1 MTTNRKAPERDA
13 LEHVVKA
20 IDKTAH
26 LEVKFINSV
35 KGRGVFA
42 KSHFEKGNFVVEYRG
57 QLIKSEES
65 QRRRRVYHSQC
76 AVFLFDFYWQE
87 RLWCIDAAQEDGSLG
102 RLVNDENIRPN
113 CKMKKLIVEGKP
125 HLCLFALRNIIPG
138 EEITYNYGGTDW
150 PWRNKIEEEPVE
162 TMSPAVEAPETSP
175 QLLEAPETSPQLAV
189 LSSVSEKK
197 IEEEPVETMSPAVEA
212 PETSPQLLEAP
223 ETSPQLAVLSSV
235 SEKKIKEEPVETM
248 SPAVEAPETSQQLA
262 VLSSVSKKKIG
273 KKRLMTKSAAVEAP
287 KTSQPPAVL
296 STVSKKKIGKKRLM
310 TKSAAVEAPKTSQPL
325 AVLSTVSKKKIKE
338 EPVETMSPAVE
349 APETSQQLAV
359 LSSVSKKKIGKKRLM
374 TKSAAV
380 EAPKTSQPPAVLST
394 VSKKKIGKKRLM
406 TKSAAVEAPKTSQ
419 PLAVLST
426 VSKKKIGKKRLM
438 TKSAAVE
445 APKTSQPLAVLSTVS
460 KKKIEEEPV
469 ETMSPAVEAPETSPQ
484 LLEAPETS
492 PQLAVLSSVSEKKI
506 KEEPVETMSPAVEA
520 PETSQQLAVLSSVSK
535 KKIGKKR
542 LMTKSAAVE
551 APKTSQPPAVL
562 STVSKKKIGK
572 KRLMT
577 KSAAVEAPKTSQPLA
592 VLSTVSKKKI
602 GKKRL
607 MTKSAA
613 VEAPKT
619 SQPPAVLST
628 VSEKKIEEEPVVT
641 NSTAVEAPQTSQQ
654 PAVLSSVSKKKIG
667 EKRTVIESGLADRYE
682 TPEHCGLLSPKKK
695 RCNLIQESSDQDQPY
710 VPKLRRTKSIQINR
724 QTDFDSYELF
734 ETSDESEEEYV
745 PDTSEDSS
753 DETDTSEVFETSN
766 QKKITLR
773 GRSLVRKGSALKRKR
788 HHSRSVSCCRTHS
801 FGGQSSET
809 SYTEDPHGSST
820 LVCPDST
827 TSPTS
832 DVADDLLT
840 VPAVCKKEDGSRQY
854 NKKQYCLYCKKGFI
868 KMARH
873 LERAH
878 KNEKEVAQAG
888 SFPKGSK
895 QRRLHLE
902 HLRNRGNF
910 AHNSEVLN
918 TGVGKLVPRKQPK
931 DDSKPRD
938 FDHCIYCQGYF
949 TKKVMWR
956 HMMICKFKP
965 SGPTKPGKTRVQA
978 LCAFAVPPPPGV
990 KAEFWKVLNHM
1001 IQDDVYFA
1009 VKSDVWIMEYGVHLH
1024 NKHGYDVG
1032 KHEYIRQKMRELGRL
1047 LICSRKT
1054 TPLKTIEDHMKPEN
1068 FMHVVQAVQL
1078 VAGFVSESST
1088 YKRPSLALK
1097 IGHSLVKIS
1106 LLLEARASMQNNQPA
1121 AKDARRFRSVYEARW
1136 NELISAAS
1144 LRTMHESKWN
1154 VPQLIPFTKDVQKL
1168 HSYLDMQQEQFYN
1181 ELSSEPS
1188 KNTWVHLTKITLTQ
1202 VMMFNRR
1209 RTGEVSK
1216 MPLSTY
1222 FAPNPV
1228 DLQEDVGMALSEL
1241 EKKLCQHFRRLE
1253 IRGKRGRKV
1262 PVLLTPEMQRSLDL
1276 LVAKRL
1282 ECGILKEN
1290 GYLFAR
1296 PSVLT
1301 CYRGS
1306 DCIRDFAKVCGIANY
1321 TSLTSTKLRK
1331 QTGTLSQV
1339 LNLSNTELDQLAN
1352 FLGHDV
1358 RVHRQ
1363 FYRLPE
1369 GTLQLAK
1376 ISKVLLALEQGR
1388 LAEFKGKGLDD
1399 ITIGPEESVNLD
1411 SDHEAQE
1418 NVDSDTE
1425 VQRESDTQVQKRT
1438 QSVLRLNERESSSDG
1453 DDRRKSVQK
1462 KKSKTIHKP
1471 QKRRPWETEEIAAVE
1486 KHMRNFILTCNVPRK
1501 CDCDKCLKSEPVALK
1516 NRDWKALKFYIKNR
1530 ITALKRKM

>member
-175 QLLEAPETSPQLAV
+175 QLL
-189 LSSVSEKK
+189 
-197 IEEEPVETMSPAVEA
+197 
-212 PETSPQLLEAP
+212 
-223 ETSPQLAVLSSV
+223 
-235 SEKKIKEEPVETM
+235 
-248 SPAVEAPETSQQLA
+248 
-262 VLSSVSKKKIG
+262 
-273 KKRLMTKSAAVEAP
+273 
-287 KTSQPPAVL
+287 
-296 STVSKKKIGKKRLM
+296 
-310 TKSAAVEAPKTSQPL
+310 
-325 AVLSTVSKKKIKE
+325 
-338 EPVETMSPAVE
+338 
-349 APETSQQLAV
+349 
-359 LSSVSKKKIGKKRLM
+359 
-374 TKSAAV
+374 
-380 EAPKTSQPPAVLST
+380 
-394 VSKKKIGKKRLM
+394 
-406 TKSAAVEAPKTSQ
+406 
-419 PLAVLST
+419 
-426 VSKKKIGKKRLM
+426 
-438 TKSAAVE
+438 
-445 APKTSQPLAVLSTVS
+445 
-460 KKKIEEEPV
+460 
-469 ETMSPAVEAPETSPQ
+469 EAPETSPQ

>member
-175 QLLEAPETSPQLAV
+175 QLLEAPETSPQLLEAPETSPQLLEAPETSPQLAV

-223 ETSPQLAVLSSV
+223 ETSPQLL
-235 SEKKIKEEPVETM
+235 
-248 SPAVEAPETSQQLA
+248 EAPETSPQLA
-262 VLSSVSKKKIG
+262 VLSS
-273 KKRLMTKSAAVEAP
+273 
-287 KTSQPPAVL
+287 
-296 STVSKKKIGKKRLM
+296 
-310 TKSAAVEAPKTSQPL
+310 
-325 AVLSTVSKKKIKE
+325 VSKKKIKE

-380 EAPKTSQPPAVLST
+380 EAPKTSQPP
-394 VSKKKIGKKRLM
+394 
-406 TKSAAVEAPKTSQ
+406 
-419 PLAVLST
+419 AVLST

-535 KKIGKKR
+535 KKIEEEPVET
-542 LMTKSAAVE
+542 MSPAVE
-551 APKTSQPPAVL
+551 APETSPQL
-562 STVSKKKIGK
+562 
-572 KRLMT
+572 L
-577 KSAAVEAPKTSQPLA
+577 EAPETSPQLA
-592 VLSTVSKKKI
+592 VLSS
-602 GKKRL
+602 
-607 MTKSAA
+607 
-613 VEAPKT
+613 
-619 SQPPAVLST
+619 

-1276 LVAKRL
+1276 LVAKQQGDL
-1282 ECGILKEN
+1282 
-1290 GYLFAR
+1290 
-1296 PSVLT
+1296 SV
-1301 CYRGS
+1301 G
-1306 DCIRDFAKVCGIANY
+1306 F
-1321 TSLTSTKLRK
+1321 LRK
-1331 QTGTLSQV
+1331 MAT
-1339 LNLSNTELDQLAN
+1339 
-1352 FLGHDV
+1352 
-1358 RVHRQ
+1358 
-1363 FYRLPE
+1363 YLP
-1369 GTLQLAK
+1369 
-1376 ISKVLLALEQGR
+1376 GR
-1388 LAEFKGKGLDD
+1388 L
-1399 ITIGPEESVNLD
+1399 
-1411 SDHEAQE
+1411 
-1418 NVDSDTE
+1418 
-1425 VQRESDTQVQKRT
+1425 
-1438 QSVLRLNERESSSDG
+1438 
-1453 DDRRKSVQK
+1453 
-1462 KKSKTIHKP
+1462 
-1471 QKRRPWETEEIAAVE
+1471 
-1486 KHMRNFILTCNVPRK
+1486 
-1501 CDCDKCLKSEPVALK
+1501 
-1516 NRDWKALKFYIKNR
+1516 Y
-1530 ITALKRKM
+1530 